1 VQFSSFFFYK
11 HVNFFLM
18 VFTYLS
24 GFTILRGE
32 KMVFFN
38 KQVVPGMELSGAET
52 GRGEQKAAHWEL
64 SRSQA
69 PAGNAIF
76 YIKLYSEKFA
86 LCMGQAPS
94 PALCGQPGAAVHRP
108 ERLFLCAG

>member
-1 VQFSSFFFYK
+1 
-11 HVNFFLM
+11 
-18 VFTYLS
+18 
-24 GFTILRGE
+24 
-32 KMVFFN
+32 MVFFN

-86 LCMGQAPS
+86 LCMGAG
-94 PALCGQPGAAVHRP
+94 ALACP
-108 ERLFLCAG
+108 LWTAGGSCP